1 MAVFV
6 ALGAFLM
13 TLAGGWTAQRV
24 TDRRHLVLGLAG
36 GLMLGVVGLDL
47 LPEALR
53 AADDEIHG
61 VPAALLLFVAGF
73 LLAHLVERLLA
84 ARRAAHG
91 AVEHTAVR
99 DEPVRYE
106 AVQYGPVERATVRH
120 EPVPPEAVEGA
131 AAEQGPVR
139 RGVAEHVAV
148 PREGIEGA
156 AAEHGAAEHTAVPR
170 EGIEGAAAE
179 HGAAEHTAVPYGAVE
194 GAAAEQGPVRHA
206 AAEHTAVPHDAVDR
220 DAAEHRHRSPEV
232 GLTAAAAMVGHSL
245 MDGVAIGASF
255 QVGGGMGTAV
265 ALAVIAHDFADGFN
279 TFTLTRLYGNARRKA
294 LAMLFADAVAP
305 VAGAAASAFL
315 AIPENVLGGY
325 LGLFGGAL
333 LYLAAAEI
341 LPEAHHAHPARSTL
355 LCTVAGVAF
364 IWLVV
369 GVTG

>member
-53 AADDEIHG
+53 AADHEIHG

-99 DEPVRYE
+99 HE
-106 AVQYGPVERATVRH
+106 APQ
-120 EPVPPEAVEGA
+120 
-131 AAEQGPVR
+131 
-139 RGVAEHVAV
+139 
-148 PREGIEGA
+148 
-156 AAEHGAAEHTAVPR
+156 HGAAEDGTVQHGPA
-170 EGIEGAAAE
+170 GHGALQHGPAG
-179 HGAAEHTAVPYGAVE
+179 HGAARHEAVGPD
-194 GAAAEQGPVRHA
+194 AARHEAAGHA
-206 AAEHTAVPHDAVDR
+206 AVGH

-315 AIPENVLGGY
+315 TIPEDVLGGY